1 MGFSFN
7 EYFDDYEVKDG
18 FKKEF
23 ISLWTGW
30 LGKENSHQL
39 DEVTESDWSRFN
51 SLIKLIFKNYRMQIV
66 DLRERKLNDIN
77 NIEETFSNYK
87 DSMNK
92 TTDKFS
98 IYVIPELECIIS
110 EDWDYTYII
119 WYTNKTVIEKL
130 QPFIEKSGLY
140 HFS

>member
-1 MGFSFN
+1 MTLITL
-7 EYFDDYEVKDG
+7 
-18 FKKEF
+18 KKHF
-23 ISLWTGW
+23 LTI
-30 LGKENSHQL
+30 
-39 DEVTESDWSRFN
+39 
-51 SLIKLIFKNYRMQIV
+51 
-66 DLRERKLNDIN
+66 
-77 NIEETFSNYK
+77 K